1 MARLRSPEWMFP
13 LARPHPG
20 QRRLSSR
27 WVPTDD
33 RMYLTTGSLLA
44 FDGLLNHS
52 NRHRGCLSSF
62 LSTDYGT
69 VTRWTRQQDGHDSKM
84 DRTARWTGRRPGAGA
99 ALPAGD
105 AAKNRAAPLRNTRP
119 PGASGSQ
126 TTDIPTVF
134 VYNRKRRRDRL
145 RPGVVRARRRL
156 CAYRGARCAPQDKAH
171 AGGSTYL
178 TKVELSI
185 NFGGSY
191 LQGRGSFADVRS
203 QAFMA

>member
-69 VTRWTRQQDGHDSKM
+69 VTARQRARGSCSKELW
-84 DRTARWTGRRPGAGA
+84 RSPEGAAPNERGRAGA
-99 ALPAGD
+99 ARGEPRPMCFRPARLHAGCAAGVRERFSGTICYNVCRRAPGALGIAGD
-105 AAKNRAAPLRNTRP
+105 L
-119 PGASGSQ
+119 S
-126 TTDIPTVF
+126 
-134 VYNRKRRRDRL
+134 RL
-145 RPGVVRARRRL
+145 RTGWGRKDSTGQEEVKVARRG
-156 CAYRGARCAPQDKAH
+156 C
-171 AGGSTYL
+171 
-178 TKVELSI
+178 
-185 NFGGSY
+185 
-191 LQGRGSFADVRS
+191 
-203 QAFMA
+203 QAASLNTWQKL